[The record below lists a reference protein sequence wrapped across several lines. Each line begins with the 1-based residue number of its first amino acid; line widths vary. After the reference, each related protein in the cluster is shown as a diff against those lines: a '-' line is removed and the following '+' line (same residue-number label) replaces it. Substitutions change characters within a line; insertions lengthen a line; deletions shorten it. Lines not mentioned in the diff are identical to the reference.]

1 MTNIS
6 KLISINSH
14 LLGQCIEMIETI
26 GEDAYTKRQ
35 SPIYTSSIGEHV
47 RHLVE
52 HFHMLLSG
60 IAAGT
65 ADYDARLRDLRIST
79 DPSFAISTIR
89 HLQQDL
95 ERLSILDKPLDVR
108 LTLSPDLGENVVVS
122 QSSLCR
128 ELQYL
133 QAHTVHHFALIAMIL
148 RLQGL
153 DPEADFGV
161 APSTLL
167 HRKVQV
173 AL

>member
-6 KLISINSH
+6 KLISLNCH
-14 LLGQCIEMIETI
+14 LLGQCVEMIETI
-26 GEDAYTKRQ
+26 GGDSYTKRQ
-35 SPIYTSSIGEHV
+35 SPVYSSSVGEHV

-52 HFHMLLSG
+52 HIQMLLSG
-60 IAAGT
+60 IAAGM
-65 ADYDARLRDLRIST
+65 ADYDARNRDLRIST
-79 DPSFAISTIR
+79 DPSFAINTIR
-89 HLQQDL
+89 NLQQDL
-95 ERLSILDKPLDVR
+95 ERLSIQDKSLHVR
-108 LTLSPDLGENVVVS
+108 STLSSDLSNDVVVS

-153 DPEADFGV
+153 EPEADFGV

-167 HRKVQV
+167 HRKVQAAV
-173 AL
+173 